1 MTGRCLPCLG
11 HSASVPLWVLHSR
24 CGVLPPPGDA
34 GHYPCAPSVAP
45 TPASPGLP
53 TALRFCLWCPVGSF
67 QEGPSTS
74 HPSPSLASQ
83 LGEAERKA
91 QPSVLTGTV
100 LPLNVS
106 SLVVVWAHGGGGRTG
121 AGRSRRCSAPWEPR
135 CPTSRPRRE
144 DVGEDSAP
152 QPVSSSISISASEQR
167 TGARLGVWWEGAQHS
182 GWAAA
187 VGGGR
192 DTCVNL

>member
-106 SLVVVWAHGGGGRTG
+106 SLVVVWAHGGGGGRGRAGAAGAQPHGNPGARPPAPAARTWERIQRPSPSPPPSPSQPLSRG
-121 AGRSRRCSAPWEPR
+121 PGRGWEYGGRGRSTQA
-135 CPTSRPRRE
+135 
-144 DVGEDSAP
+144 GP
-152 QPVSSSISISASEQR
+152 QPW
-167 TGARLGVWWEGAQHS
+167 GAEGIP
-182 GWAAA
+182 
-187 VGGGR
+187 V
-192 DTCVNL
+192 

>member
-106 SLVVVWAHGGGGRTG
+106 SLVVVWAHGGGGG
-121 AGRSRRCSAPWEPR
+121 ADGGGQEPQVLSPMGTQVPDLPPPPRGRGRGFSAP
-135 CPTSRPRRE
+135 
-144 DVGEDSAP
+144 
-152 QPVSSSISISASEQR
+152 
-167 TGARLGVWWEGAQHS
+167 ARLLLHLHLS
-182 GWAAA
+182 
-187 VGGGR
+187 
-192 DTCVNL
+192 L